1 MLGQALSL
9 LKQRKVQRALRM
21 FMQAITDS
29 AAGDG
34 TQRVSETD
42 LREFCSGV
50 LAVQGHAPVR
60 GGGVGQTWVMREA
73 VE

>member
-1 MLGQALSL
+1 
-9 LKQRKVQRALRM
+9 M